1 MVSGRRAV
9 VACVLLL
16 SVTVIASDAR
26 ARLVQAAGDPVR
38 GPSATAR
45 VSPPSPRRAAADP
58 AAPARGTLR
67 FIVSPP
73 QTVVTVNGDTVHGD
87 QVSVPLGESVVRF
100 TAPGYHAM
108 SAEARIT
115 RAGESRVVRAALP
128 VEAARSTA
136 AIAVSD
142 TRPPPAAGEG
152 FLTVASDPAATVRF
166 DGDSVGV
173 TPLRAY
179 HVPAGEYYLR
189 VGRAGYRD
197 AEQMITVRHGA
208 TTSLTVSL

>member
-16 SVTVIASDAR
+16 SVTVIASDSR
-26 ARLVQAAGDPVR
+26 AHLVQSAGDPVR

-58 AAPARGTLR
+58 AVPARGTLR

-73 QTVVTVNGDTVHGD
+73 QTVVTVKGETVRDD
-87 QVSVPLGESVVRF
+87 QVSVRLGESVVRF
-100 TAPGYHAM
+100 TAPGYRAM

-128 VEAARSTA
+128 VEAARFTA
-136 AIAVSD
+136 ALAVSD
-142 TRPPPAAGEG
+142 TRPHLSPARDSS
-152 FLTVASDPAATVRF
+152 ASRPNRPRWSGSTAIPSGSPRSGRTTFPRVSTTCAWDAPAIATR
-166 DGDSVGV
+166 S
-173 TPLRAY
+173 R
-179 HVPAGEYYLR
+179 
-189 VGRAGYRD
+189 
-197 AEQMITVRHGA
+197 
-208 TTSLTVSL
+208 